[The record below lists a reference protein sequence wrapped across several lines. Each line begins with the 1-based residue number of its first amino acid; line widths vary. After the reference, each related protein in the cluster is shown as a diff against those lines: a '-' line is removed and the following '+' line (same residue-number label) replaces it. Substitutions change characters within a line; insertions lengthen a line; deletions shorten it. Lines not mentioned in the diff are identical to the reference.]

1 MTTRNDSHITRKTW
15 ARIAGLMFLLYIAVG
30 ITQMV
35 IGGVSGE
42 DTAAKLASM
51 AQHAANVRINVVL
64 TLVICFIALILAV
77 ALYAITREQ
86 NADLATLALMC
97 RVGEGLIGAVTIPT
111 TLGLLSLATA
121 AGPNAPHTGDTY
133 AFASV
138 LLSAD
143 SWSPNISAT
152 FFAVGSTI
160 FCWLLLRGR
169 MIPVALAWL
178 GVLAS
183 ILWVVGLPLQIVG
196 VLPDSV
202 TWLMYLLMAAFE
214 IPLALWLLVKGV
226 AMPTPN
232 MAASGAD

>member
-1 MTTRNDSHITRKTW
+1 MTTRNDAHIIRQTW

-42 DTAAKLASM
+42 DAAAKLASM

-77 ALYAITREQ
+77 ALYVITREQ

-97 RVGEGLIGAVTIPT
+97 RVGEGLIAAVTIPT

-121 AGPNAPHTGDTY
+121 TGPNAPNTGDTY

-143 SWSPNISAT
+143 SWSPSISAT

-160 FCWLLLRGR
+160 FSWLLLRGR
-169 MIPVALAWL
+169 MIPVPLAWL
-178 GVLAS
+178 GVAAS
-183 ILWVVGLPLQIVG
+183 VLWVVGLPLQLVG

-202 TWLMYLLMAAFE
+202 TWLIYIPMAAFE

-226 AMPTPN
+226 AMP
-232 MAASGAD
+232 ARRQSA

>member
-1 MTTRNDSHITRKTW
+1 MTTRNDAHSTRKTW

-30 ITQMV
+30 MTQMV

-51 AQHAANVRINVVL
+51 AQHAATIRINVVL

-77 ALYAITREQ
+77 ALHAITREQ

-97 RVGEGLIGAVTIPT
+97 RVGESLIAAVTIPT
-111 TLGLLSLATA
+111 TLGLLALATA
-121 AGPNAPHTGDTY
+121 AGPNAPHTADTY

-143 SWSPNISAT
+143 SWSPSISAI
-152 FFAVGSTI
+152 FFAVGSAI
-160 FCWLLLRGR
+160 FSWLLLRGR
-169 MIPVALAWL
+169 MIPAALAWL
-178 GVLAS
+178 GVLVS
-183 ILWVVGLPLQIVG
+183 VLWLVGLPLQLVG
-196 VLPDSV
+196 VLPGSV
-202 TWLMYLLMAAFE
+202 TWLIYLPMAAFE

-226 AMPTPN
+226 ALPAQWQP
-232 MAASGAD
+232 A